1 MLNTKLLT
9 RWSVAF
15 IKPFFPVLFFLLC
28 FSLIVNY
35 ASTFEPFFTGKI
47 IDALTL
53 KDRAAFFTFL
63 KIIILFQI
71 AGLVFSLLGSW
82 FQFLLQRK
90 MTVYTESRLYLNVLH
105 IPPKGSEKKNVG
117 TLLNLFSS
125 DLGTM
130 TGIYTTQIPSII
142 TTLVMMIVFG
152 FRLFQIDVFLFCLTL
167 IVSVIP
173 VFLAKYFGT
182 KQAEVNKEQKK
193 QQDLYT
199 LFMTESIH
207 GLQDIKNYSSQK
219 FFIQKFKNILNTV
232 FIHVKKSTIIGM
244 QSSAASF
251 FTNFTINISLFA
263 IVGLTVLVGKNT
275 VGTITA
281 ALMYSQKFRG
291 LVSFCAETYKS
302 IIVSFVSVERL
313 KTIFDERQKHSS
325 VLQQEKDNSKIKK
338 LQIKNLS
345 FSYNKNK
352 NVFTNLNAEFFFPG
366 LYLIKGENGSGKT
379 TLLNIIAE
387 NINTAE
393 KSSIRG
399 KIIFSN
405 LEPKPSYVSQTPFIF
420 SESIEE
426 NICFGKLKNKTEME
440 KVLVKTKLNRIIA
453 SLPGGINTKLGSGD
467 YILSQGQMQR
477 LALSR
482 CLLQKSEIILF
493 DEIENALDTETSIAL
508 TEILSELKTDKL
520 ILMITHK
527 NNYDKIADKIF
538 YIK

>member
-1 MLNTKLLT
+1 M
-9 RWSVAF
+9 
-15 IKPFFPVLFFLLC
+15 
-28 FSLIVNY
+28 
-35 ASTFEPFFTGKI
+35 
-47 IDALTL
+47 
-53 KDRAAFFTFL
+53 
-63 KIIILFQI
+63 
-71 AGLVFSLLGSW
+71 
-82 FQFLLQRK
+82 
-90 MTVYTESRLYLNVLH
+90 
-105 IPPKGSEKKNVG
+105 
-117 TLLNLFSS
+117 
-125 DLGTM
+125 
-130 TGIYTTQIPSII
+130 I
-142 TTLVMMIVFG
+142 T
-152 FRLFQIDVFLFCLTL
+152 
-167 IVSVIP
+167 SVIP

-313 KTIFDERQKHSS
+313 KTIFDERQKHASG
-325 VLQQEKDNSKIKK
+325 LQQEKDNSKIKK